1 MAKKSL
7 EPKSPAELLEK
18 LRAFCAYQERSRV
31 QVLRK
36 MYGLGIEEDAREGYI
51 KSLENEGFL
60 NEVRFVKQFVR
71 SRAVVKGWGPRKI
84 AMALQ
89 REAGNGRDFI
99 LEGEELGKAIQKL
112 SRDASKK
119 AEGLKAKADP
129 KIREKLLAF
138 CLSRGFEFDTC
149 KKIVRDIL
157 AEKGIGNQDLE

>member
-1 MAKKSL
+1 MAKKNL

-36 MYGLGIEEDAREGYI
+36 MYGLGIEEDSREGFI

-60 NEVRFVKQFVR
+60 NEGRFVKQFVR
-71 SRAVVKGWGPRKI
+71 SRAVAKGWGPRKI

-119 AEGLKAKADP
+119 AESLKAKSDS
-129 KIREKLLAF
+129 KIHEKLLAF
-138 CLSRGFEFDTC
+138 CLSRGFEFETC
-149 KKIVRDIL
+149 NKIVQDL
-157 AEKGIGNQDLE
+157 LTEKGIRNQDLA

>member
-1 MAKKSL
+1 MAKKNL

-18 LRAFCAYQERSRV
+18 LRTFCAYQERSRV

-36 MYGLGIEEDAREGYI
+36 MYGLGIDEDAREGFI

-60 NEVRFVKQFVR
+60 NEGRFVKQF
-71 SRAVVKGWGPRKI
+71 
-84 AMALQ
+84 
-89 REAGNGRDFI
+89 GRDFI

-112 SRDASKK
+112 SREASKK
-119 AEGLKAKADP
+119 AETLKAKADP

-149 KKIVRDIL
+149 KNIVQNLL
-157 AEKGIGNQDLE
+157 AEKGINNQDLD